1 MCTYIVIYVCVSDVP
16 LFGQLGMVIVI
27 GWFDFY
33 VWVCQFR
40 LLLEHAHIYDLCGM
54 QNLYINMSESLS
66 NYIAL

>member
-1 MCTYIVIYVCVSDVP
+1 
-16 LFGQLGMVIVI
+16 MVIVI